1 MAKPPNLFFDPYT
14 PKPARMYDYWRGGH
28 TNYAADRRK
37 ADEIK
42 GWYPA
47 IGQMVADNAAFTGRA
62 VTWAARNGI
71 SQFLDLGSGLPAG
84 DCAHAT
90 ARMVIPDARVA
101 YVDHDREV
109 TDEARLIIDKDG
121 GKGIAVVRA
130 DLRDPAAVL
139 ADPGLRNVVALDEPA
154 CVILA
159 MVFEFMPARTAREVV
174 AGYARRLAPGSL
186 VVISVLRNDDPASF
200 TEVRAVWP
208 GGELYNHTREEIVSF
223 FGAGLEMIPP
233 SLVVARGWRGGMQAA
248 NIAPARPTYVLGG
261 AGQKPL
267 AR

>member
-1 MAKPPNLFFDPYT
+1 MAKPPNLFFDPHT
-14 PKPARMYDYWRGGH
+14 PKPVRMYDYWRGGH
-28 TNYAADRRK
+28 NNYEADRRK
-37 ADEIK
+37 AGEIER
-42 GWYPA
+42 WYP
-47 IGQMVADNAAFTGRA
+47 GVRQMVADNAAFTARA

-71 SQFLDLGSGLPAG
+71 SQFLDVGSGLPTGA
-84 DCAHAT
+84 CIHVT
-90 ARMVIPDARVA
+90 ARTVIPDARVA

-109 TDEARLIIDKDG
+109 IDEGALILDKDG
-121 GKGIAVVRA
+121 GEGVAFVQA

-139 ADPGLRNVVALDEPA
+139 ADPGLRKVVALDEPG

-159 MVFEFMPARTAREVV
+159 MVFQYMPAEQAREVV
-174 AGYARRLAPGSL
+174 SGYATRLVPGSA
-186 VVISVLRNDDPASF
+186 VVISVPRNDDPASF
-200 TEVRAVWP
+200 AEVRAAWP
-208 GGELYNHTREEIVSF
+208 DGELYNHSREEIASF

-233 SLVVARGWRGGMQAA
+233 SLVLARGWRGGMQAA